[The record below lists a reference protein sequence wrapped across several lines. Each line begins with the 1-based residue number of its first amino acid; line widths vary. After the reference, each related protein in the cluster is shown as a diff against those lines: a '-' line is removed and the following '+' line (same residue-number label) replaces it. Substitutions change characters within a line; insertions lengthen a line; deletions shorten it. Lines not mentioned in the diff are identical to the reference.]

1 MFTGEWR
8 AGPCARV
15 SVWGTPRAAS
25 ARAGTGPG
33 MRRRLR
39 ERRRRPSTRDLPSAI
54 PPLETPPGR
63 GKAWT
68 RRGCARGS
76 RLSALAPWRG
86 SPVRAGLREGRG
98 KPSRTGSSGIHSWA
112 VLRSDR
118 CRPGPEPRSES
129 PVLLRSAPAVSWAPL
144 SHCCREN
151 PGPACPWVGRT
162 ESGSGAELCSA
173 ARWGHPAPNGGGRGR
188 EGEVLCCEGW
198 GFGVRLCSG
207 PPSPA
212 FGRSRRPQPSPEFP
226 LQGRQG

>member
-1 MFTGEWR
+1 MSSGWRPWLGDPALRADSRRRPETPRRGEGAGAGQRGSRAEAPEPSEFACLSVPLGGVCPWGRVCPVFTGEWR

-54 PPLETPPGR
+54 PFLETPPGR

-76 RLSALAPWRG
+76 SLGALAAWGR
-86 SPVRAGLREGRG
+86 SPVCAGLWEGRG
-98 KPSRTGSSGIHSWA
+98 KPSRTGSSGIHSRA

-129 PVLLRSAPAVSWAPL
+129 PVLLRSAPAVSRAPG
-144 SHCCREN
+144 N
-151 PGPACPWVGRT
+151 V
-162 ESGSGAELCSA
+162 SG
-173 ARWGHPAPNGGGRGR
+173 HVP
-188 EGEVLCCEGW
+188 
-198 GFGVRLCSG
+198 
-207 PPSPA
+207 
-212 FGRSRRPQPSPEFP
+212 
-226 LQGRQG
+226 